1 MLDSKEKI
9 LLGAVE
15 SPNLSVDDNPKQASL
30 HNVSDYDLPKIQQL
44 QKINVFT
51 SEPSKN
57 IALSRT
63 KVHKQIMKDQRVND
77 QQVSDKVV

>member
-30 HNVSDYDLPKIQQL
+30 HNVSDYDLPKIQ
-44 QKINVFT
+44 
-51 SEPSKN
+51 
-57 IALSRT
+57 
-63 KVHKQIMKDQRVND
+63 
-77 QQVSDKVV
+77 